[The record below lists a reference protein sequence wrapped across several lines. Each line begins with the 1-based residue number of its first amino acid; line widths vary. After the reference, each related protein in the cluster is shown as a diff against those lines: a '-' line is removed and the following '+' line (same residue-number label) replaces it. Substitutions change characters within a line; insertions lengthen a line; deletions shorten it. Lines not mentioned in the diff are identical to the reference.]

1 MRETS
6 VASCTSLPIAP
17 PGEDHPVAAAVQRG
31 EPATGLVAF
40 RVRVPL
46 AFFEGPAAFIAS
58 A

>member
-1 MRETS
+1 MLEKS
-6 VASCTSLPIAP
+6 VASCTSLQIAP
-17 PGEDHPVAAAVQRG
+17 PGEDHPVEAALQRG
-31 EPATGLVAF
+31 DPATGRVAF